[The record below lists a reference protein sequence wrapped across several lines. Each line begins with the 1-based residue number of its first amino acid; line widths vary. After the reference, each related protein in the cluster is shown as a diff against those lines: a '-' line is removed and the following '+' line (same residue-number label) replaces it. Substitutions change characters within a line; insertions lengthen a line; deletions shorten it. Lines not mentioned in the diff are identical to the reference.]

1 MLLADS
7 LVAVFAIPHDRL
19 ADVESWFAPER
30 PGPLIF
36 AHLRRSGIGRV
47 TVDRWPDPRLLLAD
61 AGGGNYALRGDPQV
75 LAESAA
81 TGIDMT
87 GIAGF
92 IDAPPTFETALRLL
106 DPALGRWDR
115 VIAVPPSPS
124 LPPLTTPES
133 AG

>member
-1 MLLADS
+1 M
-7 LVAVFAIPHDRL
+7 VP
-19 ADVESWFAPER
+19 PER

-36 AHLRRSGIGRV
+36 PHARRSGFGRV
-47 TVDRWPDPRLLLAD
+47 MVDRWPDPRLILAD
-61 AGGGNYALRGDPQV
+61 AGGGNYALRGDPPV

-92 IDAPPTFETALRLL
+92 MEAPPTFETALRLL

-115 VIAVPPSPS
+115 VIAVLPESVEPPR
-124 LPPLTTPES
+124 TTPES
-133 AG
+133 DG